1 MTPIR
6 PLRIHKKN
14 TVLVVRAKDLF
25 PTIPR
30 CHDDDGNERK
40 ARRVIPSR
48 NQVISL
54 TLSSGIEVKVL
65 QYHDGTFW
73 AVLRENHIYQLIPEI
88 LPIPPQWKRQH
99 NPPVS
104 FSFLDTLGNKV
115 RALYMCDGKVGSR
128 FEIAATDYVSDCL
141 APDQRGIRHREKLAA
156 KYPLQAAD
164 ILNWRYDLKHLL
176 RRRPFHMWRKK
187 WIAEVLRARM
197 RGDDKERIESEITA
211 TITEMLYRP
220 KTKRMSSNFYRTL
233 LPLNRLRR
241 LLMTKQNAEP
251 LPIANYKWIEE

>member
-14 TVLVVRAKDLF
+14 TLLVVRAKDLF

-30 CHDDDGNERK
+30 YQDDDGKRQP
-40 ARRVIPSR
+40 RRVIPAR
-48 NQVISL
+48 GQVIPR
-54 TLSSGIEVKVL
+54 TIPNGVKVKVL

-73 AVLRENHIYQLIPEI
+73 AVLSENHIYQLVPEI

-128 FEIAATDYVSDCL
+128 FEISATDYVSDCL
-141 APDQRGIRHREKLAA
+141 TPDQRGIRHREKLTA
-156 KYPLQAAD
+156 KYPLHAAD

-176 RRRPFHMWRKK
+176 RRRPFHMWRKR

-197 RGDDKERIESEITA
+197 RGDDNERIESEITA
-211 TITEMLYRP
+211 TITETLYRL
-220 KTKRMSSNFYRTL
+220 KTKGMPSNFYRTL
-233 LPLNRLRR
+233 LPLNKLRK
-241 LLMTKQNAEP
+241 LLMTKQKAES
-251 LPIANYKWIEE
+251 LPIANYRWIGE